1 MLQSQIIGPI
11 YTKFLLHQSSFL
23 AYANTQVNFLGK
35 QYFGSSSSNLY
46 WSQSLFSF
54 QCPLKIPKT
63 HAQTQD
69 RCNIHNKIIFPKTH
83 YSSTHLQPERYKTI
97 CAISKIKKVHTSAS
111 SFQVRMQILYKLNL
125 LLSWL
130 MRGPSLPLDI

>member
-23 AYANTQVNFLGK
+23 AYANTQVNFLVK

-69 RCNIHNKIIFPKTH
+69 RCNIHNKYSPKHII
-83 YSSTHLQPERYKTI
+83 LQPIYNQKDTKRFVPSQKF
-97 CAISKIKKVHTSAS
+97 KKVHTSAS